1 MAHLA
6 QHSPAF
12 GFDNRPAGIE
22 NNLIGQLQNMAL
34 GLVLNVKLIFFQ
46 VGFQAGN
53 YIFWGLV

>member
-1 MAHLA
+1 
-6 QHSPAF
+6 
-12 GFDNRPAGIE
+12 
-22 NNLIGQLQNMAL
+22 MAL